1 MDDLPQ
7 FKSSRPTKTANRNG
21 QPKCVPK
28 PSTKV
33 EPESDELAEILA
45 DDAPDEIGGGGHLDG
60 FRAADLDLIASVQ
73 DAVREVDEDGNEIDE
88 GDDEPAEP
96 DEMTKEA
103 FYGMIEMG
111 FAVPAMIEP
120 VFAPVAIQDEEAA
133 QARLATDAGF
143 DLIKM
148 KYPHLLKERGFDTM
162 GKIALV
168 GMFLMAK
175 VKVTTMCFNELKR
188 RDMEARRAAQQ
199 PQQQPQQAHS
209 GEQPA
214 ANDDAPPKAGGKPS
228 RLDWMDAEGAV
239 A

>member
-21 QPKCVPK
+21 QPKSVPK

-120 VFAPVAIQDEEAA
+120 CRNP
-133 QARLATDAGF
+133 
-143 DLIKM
+143 
-148 KYPHLLKERGFDTM
+148 
-162 GKIALV
+162 
-168 GMFLMAK
+168 
-175 VKVTTMCFNELKR
+175 R
-188 RDMEARRAAQQ
+188 RRSSASAFSD
-199 PQQQPQQAHS
+199 
-209 GEQPA
+209 GC
-214 ANDDAPPKAGGKPS
+214 G
-228 RLDWMDAEGAV
+228 L
-239 A
+239 